1 MAATSRGEDIS
12 DDVYG
17 IVGNIP
23 PFYHA
28 VDLRN
33 YFSQFLEPGG
43 FKCFHF
49 RHRPETQKRR
59 EQVEAPSQS
68 TVKEPKRRF
77 DVQVRIA
84 CILLRVFTSRN
95 CWLQHTY

>member
-1 MAATSRGEDIS
+1 MATTSKGESICDN
-12 DDVYG
+12 VYG
-17 IVGNIP
+17 IIGNIP

-43 FKCFHF
+43 FICFHF

-59 EQVEAPSQS
+59 EQVEAPLQS
-68 TVKEPKRRF
+68 TVQEENEETTSKY
-77 DVQVRIA
+77 
-84 CILLRVFTSRN
+84 VFFSSYL
-95 CWLQHTY
+95 CQ

>member
-1 MAATSRGEDIS
+1 MATTSKGESIC

-59 EQVEAPSQS
+59 EQVEAPLQS
-68 TVKEPKRRF
+68 TVQEENEETTSKYVF
-77 DVQVRIA
+77 FF
-84 CILLRVFTSRN
+84 ILFMSINL
-95 CWLQHTY
+95 